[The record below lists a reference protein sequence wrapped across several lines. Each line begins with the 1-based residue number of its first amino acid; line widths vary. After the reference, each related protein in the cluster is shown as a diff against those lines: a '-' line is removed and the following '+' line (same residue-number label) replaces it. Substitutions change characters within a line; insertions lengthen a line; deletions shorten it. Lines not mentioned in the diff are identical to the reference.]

1 MVANGWGSSSGIDR
15 TEIYLYRQ
23 GELSLA
29 QSISVMDYFYSE
41 GYDVSVTNEEDGS
54 WQRYV
59 IAMDGERLVRVDL
72 ADSDHIYHRAFPD
85 INLFWMS
92 YRIDSDRPALG
103 LSSAAALE
111 AFLEDQG
118 LEMVKEELPYVSWQ
132 KEGYE
137 RLIGVELP
145 DHYYVMPGEEETH
158 YIYYNGVTVEEEGMF
173 HLIYCVEGDSEKE
186 YRLNDLTGEITEVSF

>member
-1 MVANGWGSSSGIDR
+1 MS
-15 TEIYLYRQ
+15 
-23 GELSLA
+23 

-85 INLFWMS
+85 VNLFWMS
-92 YRIDSDRPALG
+92 YRIDSDRPALDM
-103 LSSAAALE
+103 SSAAALE
-111 AFLEDQG
+111 AFLDDQG
-118 LEMVKEELPYVSWQ
+118 LEMEKEELPYASWQ

-158 YIYYNGVTVEEEGMF
+158 YIYYNGITARENGLF
-173 HLIYCVEGDSEKE
+173 HIICCAEGDSIKK
-186 YRLNDLTGEITEVSF
+186 YFLNDLTGEVTENPF